1 MRILFYADG
10 RSPTTLNWLRYWLW
24 KGDEVHLVSSF
35 PCHPIAGLA
44 SQRTVPVAFSSAKN
58 PARVARST
66 RAGQGSAGSLKL
78 RQFARQMLG
87 PLTIP
92 AAGLALRDAVHKV
105 QPDLVHA
112 MRIPYEGMTATAASL
127 DVPLLISVWGND
139 FTLHARSSPWMG
151 TWTRRAMGSAC
162 ALHTDCQRDLR
173 LAREWG
179 FTKNLPTLVIPGNG
193 GIDPAIFHPPS
204 VQVDQPVVIN
214 PRGFRSYIRNDI
226 FFRSIPRVLK
236 HIPQAQFL
244 CSSMAD
250 EPLVENWITRL
261 GIAHA
266 VQLLPARSH
275 ATMADIF
282 RSAAVLV
289 SPSVHDG
296 TPNSVLEGMACN
308 CFPVAGRLE
317 SLEEWITHGQNGS
330 LVDPADPDSLANAIL
345 SALTDP
351 GLRTRA
357 AVLNSA
363 IINERALYDSC
374 MARAADIYR
383 QLITN

>member
-10 RSPTTLNWLRYWLW
+10 RSPTTLNWLRYWLER
-24 KGDEVHLVSSF
+24 GDEVHLVSSY
-35 PCHPIAGLA
+35 PCQLVAGLA
-44 SQRTVPVAFSSAKN
+44 SQCVVPVAFSSAKTS
-58 PARVARST
+58 ALDARSK
-66 RAGQGSAGSLKL
+66 RAGRGGARGLRL
-78 RQFARQMLG
+78 RQFVRQVLG
-87 PLTIP
+87 PITIP
-92 AAGLALRDAVHKV
+92 AAGRALHLAVSSV

-112 MRIPYEGMTATAASL
+112 MRIPYEGMTAASASL

-151 TWTRRAMGSAC
+151 TWTRRTMRSAR
-162 ALHTDCQRDLR
+162 ALHADCLRDQR
-173 LAREWG
+173 LARDWG
-179 FTKNLPTLVIPGNG
+179 FNKDLPTLIIPGNG

-204 VQVDQPVVIN
+204 EPVDQPVVIN

-226 FFRSIPRVLK
+226 FFRSIPLVLK
-236 HIPQAQFL
+236 HIPQARFL
-244 CSSMAD
+244 CPSMAD
-250 EPLVENWITRL
+250 EPLVENWVSRL
-261 GIAHA
+261 GITHA

-275 ATMADIF
+275 AAMADIF

-317 SLEEWITHGQNGS
+317 SLQEWITPGQNGS
-330 LVDPADPDSLANAIL
+330 LVDSADPESLANAIL

-351 GLRTRA
+351 GLRARA

-363 IINERALYDSC
+363 IIIERALYAPC
-374 MARAADIYR
+374 MARAADLYR
-383 QLITN
+383 LLITN